1 MNFLLEPERKF
12 KAGED
17 WVYYTKSVYGQEEID
32 AVVQALK
39 EDWLGNGKYTIEF
52 EKQVAALFGKKYG
65 LFVNSG
71 SAANLLAFELLN
83 FAPGAEIITPAL
95 TFGTTIAPI
104 VQKGLVPVLVDSKV
118 GSYNI
123 DIDLVEKAITYKTVA
138 IMLPQ
143 IMGNLNDMPRLRE
156 LCDRYK
162 LKLIEDS
169 CDSLGG
175 KLQGQP
181 SGSWSDIT
189 TTSFYAS
196 HNITAGGGGGM
207 IMTDDKDLITR
218 AKVLRDWGRALPE
231 HYEHYEGAFEER
243 YNFKLDGIDYDGK
256 FAFLEVGYNMKA
268 VEMQAAFG
276 LAQLKRLEMFNKIR
290 SANFEKIFR
299 FFRKYEEFFILPEQL
314 PGAEVY
320 WLAFPVTI
328 REESG
333 IVRKELLQWL
343 ETNHIQTRVL
353 FSGNILRHPAYRSRQ
368 NSMRAATDL
377 KNADFTMKNTFLVA
391 AHHGLNDDM
400 IGHLTLKVEEFLKQ
414 KGLLFPNISFT
425 DVFHEN
431 TDRAS
436 K

>member
-1 MNFLLEPERKF
+1 MNFLLEPKRVF
-12 KAGED
+12 KPNED
-17 WVYYTKSVYGQEEID
+17 WIYYTKSVYGQEEID
-32 AVVQALK
+32 AVVKALK

-52 EKQVAALFGKKYG
+52 EKQVAAIFGKKFG

-83 FAPGAEIITPAL
+83 FPKGSEVITPAM

-104 VQKGLVPVLVDSKV
+104 VQKNLIPVLVDSKP

-123 DIDLVEKAITYKTVA
+123 DIDKIEAAITSKTVA

-143 IMGNLNDMPRLRE
+143 IMGNINNMVRLRE
-156 LCDRYK
+156 LCDKHK

-169 CDSLGG
+169 CDSIGG
-175 KLQGQP
+175 KYLGKP
-181 SGSWSDIT
+181 SGSWADIT

-207 IMTDDKDLITR
+207 IMCDNQAMITR

-243 YNFKLDGIDYDGK
+243 YNFKLDNIDYDGK

-276 LAQLKRLEMFNKIR
+276 LVQLGRLDYFNKIR
-290 SANFEKIFR
+290 RGNYEKIYNFLK
-299 FFRKYEEFFILPEQL
+299 KYDKFFILPEEL
-314 PGAEVY
+314 PKAEVY

-328 REESG
+328 RENCG
-333 IVRKELLQWL
+333 IVRKELLRFL
-343 ETNHIQTRVL
+343 ESNHIQTRVL
-353 FSGNILRHPAYRSRQ
+353 FAGNILRHPAYKDNKYNIRVSGE
-368 NSMRAATDL
+368 L
-377 KNADFTMKNTFLVA
+377 EGADYVMKNTFLVA
-391 AHHGLNDDM
+391 AHHGLNDSM
-400 IGHLTLKVEEFLKQ
+400 IEYLSGKITEFLSQ
-414 KGLLFPNISFT
+414 KKL
-425 DVFHEN
+425 V
-431 TDRAS
+431 
-436 K
+436 

>member
-1 MNFLLEPERKF
+1 MNFLLQPDRKF
-12 KAGED
+12 KPGED
-17 WVYYTKSVYGQEEID
+17 WVYYTKSVYGQAEID
-32 AVVQALK
+32 AVVKALQ

-52 EKQVAALFGKKYG
+52 EKRVAAIFGKKYG

-83 FAPGAEIITPAL
+83 FPKGSEIITPAM
-95 TFGTTIAPI
+95 TFGTTIAPLI
-104 VQKGLVPVLVDSKV
+104 QKGLKPVLIDSKL

-123 DIDLVEKAITYKTVA
+123 DIDLIEKAITFKTVA

-143 IMGNLNDMPRLRE
+143 IMGNLNDMPRIRE
-156 LCDRYK
+156 ICDKYK

-175 KLQGQP
+175 KILGKP
-181 SGSWSDIT
+181 SGSWADIT

-196 HNITAGGGGGM
+196 HNVTAGGGGGM
-207 IMTDDKDLITR
+207 IMCDDQEMITR

-231 HYEHYEGAFEER
+231 HYEHYEGAFDER
-243 YNFKLDGIDYDGK
+243 YNFKLDNIDYDGK

-276 LAQLKRLEMFNKIR
+276 LVQLDRLNDFNKIR
-290 SANFEKIFR
+290 RQNFEKIYR
-299 FFRKYEEFFILPEQL
+299 FLKQYEQFFILPEEI
-314 PGAEVY
+314 PSAEVY
-320 WLAFPVTI
+320 WLAFPVTL
-328 REESG
+328 RDNR
-333 IVRKELLQWL
+333 IVRKDFLRFL

-353 FSGNILRHPAYRSRQ
+353 FAGNILRHPAYRMNRYDIKTGS
-368 NSMRAATDL
+368 SL
-377 KNADFTMKNTFLVA
+377 ENADSVMKNTFLLA

-400 IGHLTLKVEEFLKQ
+400 IEYTTGKIKEYLVS
-414 KGLLFPNISFT
+414 KGLLFSDDYYKI
-425 DVFHEN
+425 
-431 TDRAS
+431 